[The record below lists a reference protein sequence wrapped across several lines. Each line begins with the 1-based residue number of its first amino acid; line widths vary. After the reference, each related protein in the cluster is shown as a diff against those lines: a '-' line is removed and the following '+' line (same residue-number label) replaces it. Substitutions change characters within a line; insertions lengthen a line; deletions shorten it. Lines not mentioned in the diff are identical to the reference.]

1 MPGSRLE
8 PAGGRTYIDMAGVV
22 IAGHVRV
29 DAMRILFFLLLVI
42 LIAHIGFWSTL
53 GAVLGAMA
61 MFVLFGFLAIALVLV
76 GSVLLVAGLVH

>member
-1 MPGSRLE
+1 V
-8 PAGGRTYIDMAGVV
+8 AGVCV
-22 IAGHVRV
+22 AGNVRV

-42 LIAHIGFWSTL
+42 LIAHVGFWSTL
-53 GAVLGAMA
+53 GAILGAMA